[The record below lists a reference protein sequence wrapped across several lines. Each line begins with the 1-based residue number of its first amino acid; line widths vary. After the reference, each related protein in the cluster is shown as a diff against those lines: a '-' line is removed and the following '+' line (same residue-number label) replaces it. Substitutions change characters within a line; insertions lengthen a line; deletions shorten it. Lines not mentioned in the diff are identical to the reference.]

1 MSRPKTSVNRLDNLR
16 NAFTSNKGKVFTC
29 KQVEETVGA
38 SYWRACVKDL
48 KDEGLNITAVRD
60 GRTVVGYKLMDGTAT
75 TVVTGVK
82 KAASKP
88 KAGVKAKAKAKKVT
102 VKAAPKA
109 KKVKE
114 EKKAVTVKAKKVSV
128 KAASK
133 PKGKDVADVIAE
145 MDPIA
150 TGDDDAEIAAILK
163 AAGLGDN

>member
-88 KAGVKAKAKAKKVT
+88 KAGVKAKAKKVT